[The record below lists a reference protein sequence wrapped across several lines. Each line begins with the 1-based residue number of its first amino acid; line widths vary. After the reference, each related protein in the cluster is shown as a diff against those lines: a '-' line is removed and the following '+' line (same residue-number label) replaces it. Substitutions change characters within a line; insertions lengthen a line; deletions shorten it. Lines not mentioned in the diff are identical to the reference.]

1 MFIIAQSRKNNTKSC
16 KKRLTS
22 LKSTTIFLSMK
33 YEKLDQ
39 KSIITVKI
47 NINDEVKNI
56 AKSFAKR
63 HKYSFQDWLGILVE
77 EELQKNG
84 VLENKTDTT

>member
-1 MFIIAQSRKNNTKSC
+1 
-16 KKRLTS
+16 
-22 LKSTTIFLSMK
+22 MK

-39 KSIITVKI
+39 KSITTVKI
-47 NINDEVKNI
+47 NINNEVKNC
-56 AKSFAKR
+56 AKTFAKR

-84 VLENKTDTT
+84 ALKTKNNTT